1 MSSIVD
7 LFYSTTGYNDTDTAS
22 SNYIAYADVTGT
34 YIPFGEEQ
42 IESLAQITV
51 SIVYTGS
58 LSGSA
63 GNEVDNKI
71 IAEFSG
77 FHADTEMDK
86 VHVNPE
92 TGAPEN
98 RHWETALQL
107 LNSKYGIIGESG
119 DIILPLYLAEEKA
132 ATYSAMIESHEG
144 THYTD

>member
-7 LFYSTTGYNDTDTAS
+7 LFRSTTGYSTDSAS
-22 SNYIAYADVTGT
+22 SNYIAYTDITGT

-51 SIVYTGS
+51 SLVYTGS

-63 GNEVDNKI
+63 GNEINNKI
-71 IAEFSG
+71 IAEFAG

-86 VHVNPE
+86 VHIDPE

-98 RHWETALQL
+98 RHWETAIQL
-107 LNSKYGIIGESG
+107 LNAKYGIIGESG
-119 DIILPLYLAEEKA
+119 RVILPLYLAEEKA
-132 ATYSAMIESHEG
+132 ATYSAMIESDKDL
-144 THYTD
+144 HYTD